1 MLFIN
6 NKNLS
11 KYKVL
16 KDYYKFKLRFLIDR
30 IFGIYPKRYIYGNH
44 ILPDLAS
51 KRISLCD
58 KCIDIPH
65 QCFISVYAP
74 QPITKCKHF
83 KHK

>member
-6 NKNLS
+6 DKNLS

-30 IFGIYPKRYIYGNH
+30 ILQRYPVRYIYGNQ
-44 ILPDLAS
+44 ILPDIAE
-51 KRISLCD
+51 RISLCD
-58 KCIDIPH
+58 KCENISH
-65 QCFISVYAP
+65 QCFISIYAP

-83 KHK
+83 KNK